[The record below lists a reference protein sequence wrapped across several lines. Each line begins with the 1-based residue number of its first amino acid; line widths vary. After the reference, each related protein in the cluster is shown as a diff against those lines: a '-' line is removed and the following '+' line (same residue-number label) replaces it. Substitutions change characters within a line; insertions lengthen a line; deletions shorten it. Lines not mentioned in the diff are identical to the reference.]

1 MRGVE
6 PAARPSV
13 GQVMPQFPMP
23 ATFVV
28 SRVMRPGREDAYEPW
43 VRRLL
48 TAAQTHD
55 RFAAAVRLDQAGGL
69 HHLLLQFGGP
79 DALQAWLAQPAYR
92 DLAAEAEAFSVGLD
106 QRDSGK
112 VVGFTLPSE
121 VAAKKWRTALV
132 TWIGVVPTLLIVS
145 GVIGWALPALPRVL
159 QQILSSVV
167 LTAAL
172 TWLILPRVRGW
183 SRFWMLQDS
192 RGKLRKDSD

>member
-1 MRGVE
+1 
-6 PAARPSV
+6 
-13 GQVMPQFPMP
+13 MP

-28 SRVMRPGREDAYEPW
+28 SHVMRPGREDAYELW

-48 TAAQTHD
+48 TAAQAHD
-55 RFAAAVRLDQAGGL
+55 RFAAAVRLDQGGGL

-145 GVIGWALPALPRVL
+145 GIVGWALPALPRVL
-159 QQILSSVV
+159 QQILSSIV

-183 SRFWMLQDS
+183 SRFWMLRDS
-192 RGKLRKDSD
+192 QGKLRKTAD